1 MIQRQG
7 WIPQKGLVE
16 QVSPAACCLV
26 TRRMK
31 NSVGWHWLLV
41 ALLELLFPA
50 THSRE
55 RERNLSDKEQF
66 GTISICG
73 VMLDLEQLRLGPTSG
88 VQSAPFRACHS
99 NSKEIKLIWSFYFSF
114 SSSSGAACMFLRH
127 SRQMQHDTDVR
138 GQKLVQLNNRLL

>member
-1 MIQRQG
+1 
-7 WIPQKGLVE
+7 
-16 QVSPAACCLV
+16 
-26 TRRMK
+26 MK

-41 ALLELLFPA
+41 TLLELLFPA

-99 NSKEIKLIWSFYFSF
+99 NSKEIKLILFFFFFFIGSCVYVFKAFKTN
-114 SSSSGAACMFLRH
+114 A
-127 SRQMQHDTDVR
+127 T
-138 GQKLVQLNNRLL
+138 